1 MRPFMTLAATGLAT
15 LVLVKVLGL
24 IALPVAGALIGL
36 FLLMMK
42 IGLVVLVACI
52 AYWVFRRMTSASV

>member
-52 AYWVFRRMTSASV
+52 AYWVFRKMTSASV